1 MTAEATHS
9 PPVEPD
15 LADRLKSA
23 DEAVVR
29 KAIAEAKKNIANIDG
44 ATICLMAYRLFQ
56 LGERDEAVF
65 WFYAGQ
71 LRLRYYLG
79 IYKGDPT
86 AAGVLDAVVETFG
99 PPINQYAFGDI
110 PKLART
116 IDDVLVWDDKTPN
129 HVHPPLAQ
137 ALPEAEWPRV
147 REKIRN
153 GMLELKQM
161 MLDQADE
168 IRAQRRQNNLQ

>member
-1 MTAEATHS
+1 MPTEATHANQA
-9 PPVEPD
+9 EPD
-15 LADRLKSA
+15 LGERLKSP
-23 DEAVVR
+23 DEAVAR
-29 KAIAEAKKNIANIDG
+29 KATAEAKKNIANVDG
-44 ATICLMAYRLFQ
+44 ATICLMAYRLFL

-110 PKLART
+110 PKLAKT
-116 IDDVLVWDDKTPN
+116 IGDVLAWDEKTPN
-129 HVHPPLAQ
+129 HIHPPLAQ

-147 REKIRN
+147 RERIRS
-153 GMLELKQM
+153 GMLDLKQM
-161 MLDQADE
+161 MLEQADE
-168 IRAQRRQNNLQ
+168 IRAQRKAQGID